1 MIRSRRTSTGELSHT
16 EEVAA
21 VLDRLAM
28 LLQGGAAPV
37 AAWSLVA
44 AYARADDSTATVV
57 REVAQSL
64 DRGGEVGQTLAERS
78 EPGWRALGCA
88 WAIATRTGAPL
99 ARSLGGLASGFRDVG
114 EAERDVQVALQGPTS
129 TSRIVI
135 ALPLVGLGLGLV
147 MGVDTL
153 GVLTT
158 TPFGIACL
166 LVGAALM
173 AGAWWWMRVLVRR
186 ASVGDPHPGLALD
199 LVALGMRGGG
209 AATTIART
217 VATAMREF
225 DLHDGAASG
234 ITRTLDLAADAGVP
248 PAELLRREAALAR
261 VIARASAK
269 RRAAKLGVSLMLPL
283 GVCVLPA
290 FIALGV
296 APLVLAILGDVLGPL
311 AP

>member
-1 MIRSRRTSTGELSHT
+1 MSTRELSPT

-28 LLQGGAAPV
+28 LLSGGATPAS
-37 AAWSLVA
+37 AWRLVA
-44 AYARADDSTATVV
+44 RHARRDDATAEVV
-57 REVAQSL
+57 GDVAHQL
-64 DRGGEVGQTLAERS
+64 EDGGDVGQALAKRS
-78 EPGWRALGCA
+78 EAGWRALGCA
-88 WAIATRTGAPL
+88 WSLAARTGAPL
-99 ARSLGGLASGFRDVG
+99 ARSLGGLSSGFRDVG
-114 EAERDVQVALQGPTS
+114 EAERDVQVALAGPSS
-129 TSRIVI
+129 TSRIVM

-166 LVGAALM
+166 ATGIVLMLV
-173 AGAWWWMRVLVRR
+173 AWWWMRVLVRR
-186 ASVGDPHPGLALD
+186 ASTGDPHPGLALD

-209 AATTIART
+209 AAESVAAA
-217 VATAMREF
+217 VATALREF
-225 DLHDGAASG
+225 DLHDSAASD
-234 ITRTLDLAADAGVP
+234 IARTLALAADAGVP

-296 APLVLAILGDVLGPL
+296 APLVLAILGDVIDPL
-311 AP
+311 AM

>member
-1 MIRSRRTSTGELSHT
+1 MTRGELSAT

-28 LLQGGAAPV
+28 LLQGGAAPAV
-37 AAWSLVA
+37 AWNLVA
-44 AYARADDSTATVV
+44 TYARPDDATAPVV
-57 REVAQSL
+57 REVAQAL
-64 DRGGEVGQTLAERS
+64 ERGGEVGTTLAERS

-88 WAIATRTGAPL
+88 WSIATRTGAPL
-99 ARSLGGLASGFRDVG
+99 ARSLSGLASGFRDVG

-135 ALPLVGLGLGLV
+135 ALPLVGLGLSLV
-147 MGVDTL
+147 MGVDAL

-158 TPFGIACL
+158 TPFGLACL
-166 LVGAALM
+166 VVGVVLM
-173 AGAWWWMRVLVRR
+173 IGAWGWMRVLVRR
-186 ASVGDPHPGLALD
+186 AANGDPHPGLALD
-199 LVALGMRGGG
+199 LVALGMQGGG
-209 AATTIART
+209 AAAT
-217 VATAMREF
+217 VAHAVATTMRDF
-225 DLHDGAASG
+225 DLHDTAADG
-234 ITRTLDLAADAGVP
+234 IARTLELAADAGVP
-248 PAELLRREAALAR
+248 PAELLRREAGLAR

-269 RRAAKLGVSLMLPL
+269 RRAAKLGVTLMLPL